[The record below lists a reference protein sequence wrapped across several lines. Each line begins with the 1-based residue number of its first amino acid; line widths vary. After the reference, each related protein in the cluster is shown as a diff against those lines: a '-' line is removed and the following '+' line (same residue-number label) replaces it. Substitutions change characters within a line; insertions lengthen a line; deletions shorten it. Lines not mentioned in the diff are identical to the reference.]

1 VRNKVRAKFAT
12 LTNVR
17 LDVLSV
23 IKLINAILIPI
34 IIYGIEIIPWKVGQI
49 NRFNKD
55 IRLYVRKLLGL
66 PNISN
71 KALYTSLG
79 LRNIEDIQK
88 SAVASYKAK
97 VKNNITTD
105 AIKAYNKCK
114 VKKVPIRI
122 TNYRSLIIVTENKPN
137 PDLTTSVNPNK
148 QHLVATT
155 KEQLK
160 ELKEFPAKK
169 QRFYFSYIND
179 ITYCTKK
186 HMKKSES
193 KCCRFCGDRDKDDY
207 EHWENACTNKK
218 IREIFNEEKKLNLKL
233 QKSMTT

>member
-55 IRLYVRKLLGL
+55 IRLYVRKLLGVPDI
-66 PNISN
+66 PNKI
-71 KALYTSLG
+71 LYTSLG

-105 AIKAYNKCK
+105 AIKTYNKSK
-114 VKKVPIRI
+114 VKKVLLESPTIDLL
-122 TNYRSLIIVTENKPN
+122 SL
-137 PDLTTSVNPNK
+137 
-148 QHLVATT
+148 
-155 KEQLK
+155 
-160 ELKEFPAKK
+160 
-169 QRFYFSYIND
+169 
-179 ITYCTKK
+179 
-186 HMKKSES
+186 
-193 KCCRFCGDRDKDDY
+193 
-207 EHWENACTNKK
+207 
-218 IREIFNEEKKLNLKL
+218 
-233 QKSMTT
+233 

>member
-1 VRNKVRAKFAT
+1 MQISIGKHFENVRNKVRAKFAT

-34 IIYGIEIIPWKVGQI
+34 IIYGIEIIPWKVVQI

-97 VKNNITTD
+97 AKNNITTD
-105 AIKAYNKCK
+105 AIKTYNKYK
-114 VKKVPIRI
+114 VKKALLESPTI
-122 TNYRSLIIVTENKPN
+122 
-137 PDLTTSVNPNK
+137 DL
-148 QHLVATT
+148 L
-155 KEQLK
+155 
-160 ELKEFPAKK
+160 
-169 QRFYFSYIND
+169 
-179 ITYCTKK
+179 
-186 HMKKSES
+186 
-193 KCCRFCGDRDKDDY
+193 
-207 EHWENACTNKK
+207 
-218 IREIFNEEKKLNLKL
+218 
-233 QKSMTT
+233 